1 VTAAAPTAG
10 GEAAAALAR
19 EPFVYGSV
27 AGTANY
33 WPMFIAQARGYYT
46 EQGIEVEDS
55 TMGGASAA
63 ALALVSGS
71 IELTAANP
79 DPLVRAAASGAD
91 LVMVGATVNPTIYG
105 LFGNKNVAGLPA
117 LRGQTLSVGGPKDV
131 TAYLLTRM
139 LEPNGLHG
147 GDYDL
152 IYAGSTPD
160 RYQQLQTA
168 AVAATLLTQP
178 FDLVARREGF
188 PVLLYSN
195 QYVTNLPTTTM
206 TVTRAWV
213 ENEQNR
219 ARLVRWLAAIYK
231 ASQALCDPAQKDAMV
246 RILADTARLPDED
259 ARQTYAFL
267 VEETRSFK
275 CDLRLTPDELQ
286 SIVDYIAALGD
297 LAPPLPDPRR
307 IVDTSVLD
315 QAIARGR

>member
-1 VTAAAPTAG
+1 
-10 GEAAAALAR
+10 
-19 EPFVYGSV
+19 
-27 AGTANY
+27 
-33 WPMFIAQARGYYT
+33 
-46 EQGIEVEDS
+46 
-55 TMGGASAA
+55 
-63 ALALVSGS
+63 
-71 IELTAANP
+71 
-79 DPLVRAAASGAD
+79 
-91 LVMVGATVNPTIYG
+91 MVGATVNPTIYG

-219 ARLVRWLAAIYK
+219 TRLVRWLAAIYK

-246 RILADTARLPDED
+246 RILADTARLPEED

-267 VEETRSFK
+267 VEETRSVK
-275 CDLRLTPDELQ
+275 CDLRLTSDELQ
-286 SIVDYIAALGD
+286 SIVDYIVALGD

-307 IVDTSVLD
+307 IVDPSYLD